1 MSVRKIDF
9 VVFSKKAQS
18 DLKFWNKSGNKAIVK
33 KIAELIKAIQLHPYE
48 GVGKPEPLKHELNG
62 AWSRR
67 IDREHRLIYQILE
80 DGTIDILS
88 IISLKGHYEL

>member
-1 MSVRKIDF
+1 MSERKIDV
-9 VVFSKKAQS
+9 VVFSEKAQS
-18 DLKFWNKSGNKAIVK
+18 DLKFWNKSGNKAIIK
-33 KIAELIKAIQLHPYE
+33 KISELIRAIRSDPYE
-48 GVGKPEPLKHELNG
+48 GIGKPEPLKHELNG